1 MKFSFLGSLVDTHIW
16 DLAQRVTNEE
26 EFLRLGRGVL
36 QLPDHEVRSALTEYK
51 HALAARQLLEHWA
64 KNQYSPEEAYNSLY
78 RALSNYGWRQLAG
91 VLSQWDYEGKKNFL
105 LLIFVVYPDS
115 PHT

>member
-1 MKFSFLGSLVDTHIW
+1 MDTYIW

-26 EFLRLGRGVL
+26 EFLRLGRDVL
-36 QLPDHEVRSALTEYK
+36 QLPDHEVRSALSECK
-51 HALAARQLLEHWA
+51 HALAAREVLEYWA

-78 RALSNYGWRQLAG
+78 KALLNYGWRQLAG
-91 VLSQWDYEGKKNFL
+91 VLSQWDYEGKKVTDL
-105 LLIFVVYPDS
+105 LVYPDS